1 MTQDKSLFLRKA
13 SGMVRAWNVFDGFIY
28 ALYADSIF
36 VAAALTYGLS
46 FPWPAANIP
55 LAIVLIC
62 LAVYPAAIVY
72 AMNSSTMPRVGGDYV
87 WQTRTLGGFWGYTI
101 CLAGLG
107 FWPWMYA
114 VTNVLPGTVTAV
126 SPTFLVLGVM
136 TNNQALVSVSTWLTT
151 ADGQWWAYVV
161 YSAFAF
167 IIMVAGMKWYAKVQ
181 RWSFYIGCVAIVVWV
196 AMFAV
201 TTHQDFVNNFNW
213 FMTTYFQWGG
223 SNPYQHAIDTAAAA
237 GYSAVP
243 FNKTDFGSSYL
254 LMPVMAYVF
263 LYVLWTGGMSGEIGG
278 ISDLKKS
285 LSMYVGSNTFA
296 MIVCAG
302 TMFAT
307 LLIIGNEFFFSANYL
322 WYTQGGASAIPIS
335 PFIGF
340 LYVAMTRN
348 PFFWIMTL
356 IGMNAWF
363 WIWPTNNW
371 VQSIRM
377 IFAMSFDRS
386 LPGWMGAVNRK
397 TRSPIN
403 AITLV
408 TIGCLIMGWLYTY
421 TVFYK
426 FTLDVTF
433 GSALA
438 FFASTIAGTVMP
450 YRKRTKA
457 MWEASPASKYKVG
470 KIPVITIAGILA
482 IVFLWIPLYFLWI
495 TDARYGINDPLS
507 GAVLIASF
515 VAAGIIY
522 YVVKWHRK
530 RQGVDLELLYHEI
543 PYE

>member
-1 MTQDKSLFLRKA
+1 
-13 SGMVRAWNVFDGFIY
+13 MVRAWNVFDGFIY
-28 ALYADSIF
+28 CLYADSIF

-46 FPWPAANIP
+46 WPWPDGNIP
-55 LAIVLIC
+55 LSIVLIC
-62 LAVYPAAIVY
+62 VAVYPAAIVY
-72 AMNSSTMPRVGGDYV
+72 AMLSSTMPRVGGDYV
-87 WQTRTLGGFWGYTI
+87 WESRTLGGVWGYTI

-126 SPTFLVLGVM
+126 SPTFLVIGGM
-136 TNNQALVSVSTWLTT
+136 TGNQGLINLATWLTLP
-151 ADGQWWAYVV
+151 DGQWWAYVA
-161 YSAFAF
+161 YAAFAF
-167 IIMVAGMKWYAKVQ
+167 IIMVAGMKWYARVQ
-181 RWSFYIGCVAIVVWV
+181 RASFIIGCAAIVVWV
-196 AMFAV
+196 VMFAI
-201 TTHQDFVNNFNW
+201 TTQQNFVSNFNW
-213 FMTTYFQWGG
+213 FMTTYFHWGG
-223 SNPYQHAIDTAAAA
+223 SNPYQYILDQAASN
-237 GYSAVP
+237 GYHP
-243 FNKTDFGSSYL
+243 TDLSHTSWLSSWEL
-254 LMPVMAYVF
+254 GPVMAYVF
-263 LYVLWTGGMSGEIGG
+263 LYILWTGSMSGEIGG
-278 ISDLKKS
+278 IADLKKS
-285 LSMYVGSNTFA
+285 MWMYLGSNTFA
-296 MIVCAG
+296 LVVCAG

-307 LLIIGNEFFFSANYL
+307 LVIVGNQFFFAANYL
-322 WYTQGGASAIPIS
+322 WYNGIASMPIS

-348 PFFWIMTL
+348 PFFWIATL

-397 TRSPIN
+397 TRSPLN
-403 AITLV
+403 AIILV

-438 FFASTIAGTVMP
+438 FFASTVSGTIMP
-450 YRKRTKA
+450 YRQRTKA
-457 MWEASPASKYKVG
+457 IWEASPASKYKVG
-470 KIPVITIAGILA
+470 NVPVITIAGILA
-482 IVFLWIPLYFLWI
+482 IVFLWIPTYFLWI
-495 TDARYGINDPLS
+495 TDSRYGINDPLS

-515 VAAGIIY
+515 VAAAILY
-522 YVVKWHRK
+522 YIVKAYRK
-530 RQGVDLELLYHEI
+530 RQGVDLDLLYHEV

>member
-1 MTQDKSLFLRKA
+1 
-13 SGMVRAWNVFDGFIY
+13 MVRAWNVFDGFIY

-46 FPWPAANIP
+46 WPWPDGNIP
-55 LAIVLIC
+55 LAIVLNC
-62 LAVYPAAIVY
+62 VLVYPAAIVY
-72 AMNSSTMPRVGGDYV
+72 AMLASTMPRVGGDYV
-87 WQTRTLGGFWGYTI
+87 WESRTLGGFWGYTI

-126 SPTFLVLGVM
+126 SPTFLVIGGM
-136 TNNQALVSVSTWLTT
+136 TGNTGLVSFASWLTT
-151 ADGQWWAYVV
+151 AWGQWWAYVV
-161 YSAFAF
+161 YSAYAA
-167 IIMVAGMKWYAKVQ
+167 IIMAAGMKWYARVQ
-181 RWSFYIGCVAIVVWV
+181 RASFFIGCAAVVVWV
-196 AMFAV
+196 VMFLV
-201 TTHQDFVNNFNW
+201 TTQQDFISNFNW
-213 FMTTYFQWGG
+213 FMSTYFNYGG
-223 SNPYQHAIDTAAAA
+223 GNAYQYILNQSAAL
-237 GYSAVP
+237 GYHPVA
-243 FNKTDFGSSYL
+243 FANTTFLGSFEL
-254 LMPVMAYVF
+254 VPVMAYVF
-263 LYVLWTGGMSGEIGG
+263 LYILWTGGMSGEIGG
-278 ISDLKKS
+278 IADLKKS
-285 LSMYVGSNTFA
+285 MWLYVGSNTFA
-296 MIVCAG
+296 LVVCAG
-302 TMFAT
+302 TMLAT
-307 LLIIGNEFFFSANYL
+307 ILIVGNQFFFASNYI
-322 WYTQGGASAIPIS
+322 WYNVPSGPAALPIA

-348 PFFWIMTL
+348 PFFWIATL

-397 TRSPIN
+397 TRTPLN
-403 AITLV
+403 AIILV
-408 TIGCLIMGWLYTY
+408 TIGCLIMGWLYTF

-438 FFASTIAGTVMP
+438 FFASTIAGTIMP

-457 MWEASPASKYKVG
+457 IWEASPASKYKIGNV
-470 KIPVITIAGILA
+470 PVITIAGILA
-482 IVFLWIPLYFLWI
+482 IVFLWIPMYYLWV
-495 TDARYGINDPLS
+495 TDSRYGINDPLS

-515 VAAGIIY
+515 VAAGILY
-522 YVVKWHRK
+522 FVVKAYRK
-530 RQGVDLELLYHEI
+530 RQGVDIDLLYHEV

>member
-1 MTQDKSLFLRKA
+1 MTEDKSLFLRRA

-28 ALYADSIF
+28 CLYADSIF

-46 FPWPAANIP
+46 WPWPDGNIP
-55 LAIVLIC
+55 LSIILIC
-62 LAVYPAAIVY
+62 VAVYPAAIVY
-72 AMNSSTMPRVGGDYV
+72 AMLSSTMPRVGGDYV
-87 WQTRTLGGFWGYTI
+87 WESRTLGGVWGYTI

-126 SPTFLVLGVM
+126 SPTFLVLGGM
-136 TNNQALVSVSTWLTT
+136 TGNQGLINLATWLTLP
-151 ADGQWWAYVV
+151 DGQWWAYVA
-161 YSAFAF
+161 YAAFAF
-167 IIMVAGMKWYAKVQ
+167 IIMVAGMKWYARVQ
-181 RWSFYIGCVAIVVWV
+181 RASFIIGCVAIAVWIV
-196 AMFAV
+196 MFAI
-201 TTHQDFVNNFNW
+201 TTQQDFVSNFNW
-213 FMTTYFQWGG
+213 FMTTYFHWGG
-223 SNPYQHAIDTAAAA
+223 SNPYQYILSQAASN
-237 GYSAVP
+237 GYHPADLSQ
-243 FNKTDFGSSYL
+243 TSWLSSWEL
-254 LMPVMAYVF
+254 GPVMAYVF
-263 LYVLWTGGMSGEIGG
+263 LYILWTGSMSGEIGG

-285 LSMYVGSNTFA
+285 MWMYLGSNTFA

-307 LLIIGNEFFFSANYL
+307 LVIVGNQFFFSANYL
-322 WYTQGGASAIPIS
+322 WYNGIAAMPIS

-348 PFFWIMTL
+348 PFFWIATL

-397 TRSPIN
+397 TRSPLN
-403 AITLV
+403 AIILV

-438 FFASTIAGTVMP
+438 FFASTVAGTIMP
-450 YRKRTKA
+450 YRQRTKA
-457 MWEASPASKYKVG
+457 IWEASPASKYKVG
-470 KIPVITIAGILA
+470 KVPVITIAGILA
-482 IVFLWIPLYFLWI
+482 IVFLWIPTYFLWI
-495 TDARYGINDPLS
+495 TDSRYGINDPLS

-515 VAAGIIY
+515 AAAAILY
-522 YVVKWHRK
+522 YIVKAYRK
-530 RQGVDLELLYHEI
+530 RQGVDLDLLYHEV

>member
-1 MTQDKSLFLRKA
+1 
-13 SGMVRAWNVFDGFIY
+13 
-28 ALYADSIF
+28 
-36 VAAALTYGLS
+36 
-46 FPWPAANIP
+46 
-55 LAIVLIC
+55 
-62 LAVYPAAIVY
+62 
-72 AMNSSTMPRVGGDYV
+72 
-87 WQTRTLGGFWGYTI
+87 
-101 CLAGLG
+101 
-107 FWPWMYA
+107 MYA

-126 SPTFLVLGVM
+126 SPAFLVVGGM
-136 TNNQALVSVSTWLTT
+136 TGNQGLVSLASWLTT

-161 YSAFAF
+161 YAAYAAL
-167 IIMVAGMKWYAKVQ
+167 MMAAGMKWYARVQ
-181 RWSFYIGCVAIVVWV
+181 RASFFIGCAAVVVWV
-196 AMFAV
+196 AMFLV
-201 TTHQDFVNNFNW
+201 TTQQDFINNFNW
-213 FMTTYFQWGG
+213 FMSTYFHWGG
-223 SNPYQHAIDTAAAA
+223 GNAYQYVLSQAASS
-237 GYSAVP
+237 GYAAVP
-243 FNKTDFGSSYL
+243 FGQTTFLASFEL
-254 LMPVMAYVF
+254 VPVMAYVF
-263 LYVLWTGGMSGEIGG
+263 LYILWTGGMSGEISG
-278 ISDLKKS
+278 IGELKKS
-285 LSMYVGSNTFA
+285 MWLYLGSNTFA

-302 TMFAT
+302 TMLAT
-307 LLIIGNEFFFSANYL
+307 ILIVGNQFFFSANYL
-322 WYTQGGASAIPIS
+322 WYTGTTAMPIA

-348 PFFWIMTL
+348 PVFWIATL

-371 VQSIRM
+371 VMSIRM

-403 AITLV
+403 AILLV
-408 TIGCLIMGWLYTY
+408 TAGCLIMGWLYTY

-470 KIPVITIAGILA
+470 KVPVITIAGIIA
-482 IVFLWIPLYFLWI
+482 IIFLWIPMYYLWI
-495 TDARYGINDPLS
+495 TDSRYGINDPLS

-515 VAAGIIY
+515 AAAAILY
-522 YVVKWHRK
+522 YVVKAYRK
-530 RQGVDLELLYHEI
+530 RQGVDLELLYHEV

>member
-1 MTQDKSLFLRKA
+1 
-13 SGMVRAWNVFDGFIY
+13 MVRAWNVFDGFIY
-28 ALYADSIF
+28 CLYADSIF
-36 VAAALTYGLS
+36 VAAALTYGLAW
-46 FPWPAANIP
+46 PWPDGNIP
-55 LAIVLIC
+55 LSIVLIC
-62 LAVYPAAIVY
+62 IAVYPVAIVY
-72 AMNSSTMPRVGGDYV
+72 AMLSSTMPRVGGDYV
-87 WQTRTLGGFWGYTI
+87 WQSRTLGGFWGYTI

-126 SPTFLVLGVM
+126 SPTFLVLGGM
-136 TNNQALVSVSTWLTT
+136 TGNQGLVSLSSWLTT
-151 ADGQWWAYVV
+151 PNGQWWAYVA
-161 YSAFAF
+161 YAAFAF
-167 IIMVAGMKWYAKVQ
+167 IIMVAGMKWYARIQ
-181 RWSFYIGCVAIVVWV
+181 RASFLIGCVAIAVWV
-196 AMFAV
+196 VMFMI
-201 TTHQDFVNNFNW
+201 TTQQDFVTNFNW
-213 FMTTYFQWGG
+213 FMTTYFNWGG
-223 SNPYQHAIDTAAAA
+223 SNPYQFVLNQAASA
-237 GYSAVP
+237 GYKTVP
-243 FNKTDFGSSYL
+243 FNQTSLLSSWEL
-254 LMPVMAYVF
+254 GPVMAYVF
-263 LYVLWTGGMSGEIGG
+263 LYILWTGSMSGEIGG

-285 LSMYVGSNTFA
+285 LWMYLGSNTFA
-296 MIVCAG
+296 LIVCAG
-302 TMFAT
+302 TMLAT
-307 LLIIGNEFFFSANYL
+307 ILIVGNQFFFAANYM
-322 WYTQGGASAIPIS
+322 WYNGVGAMPIS

-356 IGMNAWF
+356 VGMNAWF

-403 AITLV
+403 AIILV
-408 TIGCLIMGWLYTY
+408 TAGCLVMGWLYTF

-457 MWEASPASKYKVG
+457 IWEASPASKYKVG
-470 KIPVITIAGILA
+470 KVPVITIAGILG
-482 IVFLWIPLYFLWI
+482 IVFLWIPTYYLWI
-495 TDARYGINDPLS
+495 VDSRYGINDPLS
-507 GAVLIASF
+507 GFVLIASF
-515 VAAGIIY
+515 AAAGVLY
-522 YVVKWHRK
+522 YVVKMYRK
-530 RQGVDLELLYHEI
+530 RQGVDLDLLYHEV